1 MENIRISY
9 LKSLAKDTLKRHRK
23 FKFSLPD
30 ETGTEISYI
39 PSKRQIFFPGQ
50 IGGLYFRYQM
60 EKYKSTETHKLRKGT
75 KNYFRIVRQN
85 GKIVRIDC
93 FVDEKCDNILL
104 MYYEDN
110 RRYAFPFLENGTI
123 CEGYIQV
130 QEYNDQNQVV
140 SEYLIRPRQ
149 VIYYAYW
156 QSSEQIVQQRCI
168 FYGPKIKDLEES
180 TIGGYYVLG
189 NQLTYVETIRPA
201 SLAYPTIKLSS
212 Q

>member
-1 MENIRISY
+1 
-9 LKSLAKDTLKRHRK
+9 LKRHRK

-93 FVDEKCDNILL
+93 FVDEKCDTILL
-104 MYYEDN
+104 LHYEGN
-110 RRYAFPFLENGTI
+110 KRFAFPYLENGEI
-123 CEGYIQV
+123 SQSYIQV
-130 QEYNDQNQVV
+130 QEYNDQNEVV
-140 SEYLIRPRQ
+140 NEILIRSRA
-149 VIYYAYW
+149 VTYYTYW
-156 QSSEQIVQQRCI
+156 QTDAHIMQQRCI
-168 FYGPKIKDLEES
+168 FYGPKTKDLEQN
-180 TIGGYYVLG
+180 TIGGYYILDDH
-189 NQLTYVETIRPA
+189 LSYIETLRPEN
-201 SLAYPTIKLSS
+201 LSYS
-212 Q
+212 SM